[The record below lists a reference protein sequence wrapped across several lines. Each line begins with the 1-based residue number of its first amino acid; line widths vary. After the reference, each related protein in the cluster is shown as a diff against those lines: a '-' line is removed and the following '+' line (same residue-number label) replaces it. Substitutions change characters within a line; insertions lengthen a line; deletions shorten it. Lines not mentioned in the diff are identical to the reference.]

1 MKRMI
6 RSSIDLS
13 TNERYQQLFADV
25 FDVVKDRLI
34 GSCLSATSMQQLVSG
49 YNADWCSKDYEYD
62 ENSAK
67 LERTADELIDINFQK
82 RYRKVV
88 ASTLEDRLVDAV
100 LEYLDN
106 RLSNEVKSEKAIKRE
121 TIENLAYRFLENKA
135 ETNSADSIVDR
146 VCEEL
151 EYDGYDLY

>member
-1 MKRMI
+1 M
-6 RSSIDLS
+6 
-13 TNERYQQLFADV
+13 
-25 FDVVKDRLI
+25 
-34 GSCLSATSMQQLVSG
+34 
-49 YNADWCSKDYEYD
+49 
-62 ENSAK
+62 
-67 LERTADELIDINFQK
+67 K
-82 RYRKVV
+82 RYRKIV

-106 RLSNEVKSEKAIKRE
+106 RLSIEVKSEKAIKRE

>member
-1 MKRMI
+1 M
-6 RSSIDLS
+6 
-13 TNERYQQLFADV
+13 
-25 FDVVKDRLI
+25 
-34 GSCLSATSMQQLVSG
+34 
-49 YNADWCSKDYEYD
+49 
-62 ENSAK
+62 
-67 LERTADELIDINFQK
+67 K

-88 ASTLEDRLVDAV
+88 ASNVEDKLVDAV

-135 ETNSADSIVDR
+135 ETNSADIIVDR
-146 VCEEL
+146 VCNEL

>member
-1 MKRMI
+1 M
-6 RSSIDLS
+6 
-13 TNERYQQLFADV
+13 
-25 FDVVKDRLI
+25 
-34 GSCLSATSMQQLVSG
+34 
-49 YNADWCSKDYEYD
+49 
-62 ENSAK
+62 
-67 LERTADELIDINFQK
+67 K
-82 RYRKVV
+82 RYRKIV